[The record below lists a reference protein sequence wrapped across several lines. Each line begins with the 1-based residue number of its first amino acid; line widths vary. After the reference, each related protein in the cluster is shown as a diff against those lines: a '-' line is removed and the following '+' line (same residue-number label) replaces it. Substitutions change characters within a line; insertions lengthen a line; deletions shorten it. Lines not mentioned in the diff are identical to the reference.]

1 VKKVLFVTSRV
12 DDARELTYRALNVW
26 SVTVPTDLA
35 FAPAL
40 AATENFDFALFD
52 IGLVGA
58 WAPDLLR
65 AVVAA
70 RAGFPVFILSREYA
84 LPFQTLAR
92 EAGAADYISIP
103 YAFPSLKKRI
113 DRVIDSSDGR
123 ALPGARSAHQAVLAR
138 ESVPSYGQARK
149 AAPAG
154 NAAHEG
160 KTATAQ
166 RPIAGAAG
174 NAGAESHA
182 RAVSDS
188 GAGSNADTVC
198 GEGNWRDEVS
208 GRPCI
213 IGQSDAMAALR
224 SRIQSIRDTTETVLI
239 TGETGSGKDLVARMI
254 HEASP
259 VSAGP
264 FVPCNVSCIPESLA
278 ESALF
283 GSCRGSYTGSTR
295 DVKGLFEA
303 ANGGTLFLDEI
314 GELSLALQPKLLR
327 VLEEG
332 SVSRIG
338 SFERRPVRFRL
349 ICATHRDLAD
359 MVAARRFR
367 TDLFYRLDVIRVE
380 SPPLR
385 SHPED
390 IPALASRCLLRHRKV
405 LSPRAL
411 EKLKGYPWPGN
422 VRQLY
427 ACLLRAACAARGAVI
442 DCDSIDF

>member
-1 VKKVLFVTSRV
+1 MKKVLFVTSRV
-12 DDARELTYRALNVW
+12 DDARELTYRALNAW

-65 AVVAA
+65 AVIAA

-84 LPFQTLAR
+84 LPFQALAR

-123 ALPGARSAHQAVLAR
+123 AQPGARSAPQALFAR
-138 ESVPSYGQARK
+138 EAIPSYGQARK
-149 AAPAG
+149 PAHERNAALEG

-160 KTATAQ
+160 TTATVQ
-166 RPIAGAAG
+166 RPTDSAVS
-174 NAGAESHA
+174 NAGA
-182 RAVSDS
+182 V
-188 GAGSNADTVC
+188 G
-198 GEGNWRDEVS
+198 GEGDWRDEVS
-208 GRPCI
+208 GRTCI
-213 IGQSDAMAALR
+213 IGHSDAMAALR
-224 SRIQSIRDTTETVLI
+224 AQIQAIRDTTEAVLI

-254 HEASP
+254 HESSS

-264 FVPCNVSCIPESLA
+264 FVPCNVSCIAESLA

-314 GELSLALQPKLLR
+314 GEMSLALQPKLLR

-332 SVSRIG
+332 AVCRIG

-349 ICATHRDLAD
+349 ICATHRDLAV

-390 IPALASRCLLRHRKV
+390 IPALASRCLLRHRKI

-427 ACLLRAACAARGAVI
+427 ACLSRAASAARGAVI